1 MLDAVRHAEVVQVQ
15 TAASVLQRVSQP
27 EEVAALA
34 CFLTERAPGMTGEVI
49 QMDNGLH
56 LNAG

>member
-1 MLDAVRHAEVVQVQ
+1 VQ
-15 TAASVLQRVSQP
+15 TQSSPLRRVSQP

-34 CFLTERAPGMTGEVI
+34 CFLTERAPGMTGTVI
-49 QMDNGLH
+49 PLDNGLH